1 MPEGAFCFGA
11 QRTVET
17 GNITDAIRVSFIM
30 NFAVE
35 VSIKDFFNKNAVF
48 FYFNIMFAFAV
59 ITVAGA
65 GEIAIFNASSSSR
78 HPLTY
83 VKIIINIEIIF
94 LKN

>member
-1 MPEGAFCFGA
+1 
-11 QRTVET
+11 
-17 GNITDAIRVSFIM
+17 
-30 NFAVE
+30 
-35 VSIKDFFNKNAVF
+35 
-48 FYFNIMFAFAV
+48 MFAFAV

>member
-1 MPEGAFCFGA
+1 
-11 QRTVET
+11 
-17 GNITDAIRVSFIM
+17 
-30 NFAVE
+30 
-35 VSIKDFFNKNAVF
+35 
-48 FYFNIMFAFAV
+48 MFAFAV

-65 GEIAIFNASSSSR
+65 GEIAIFNASSSR